1 MWEKF
6 HGRNTWKSVC
16 NHHFNSLNIYEL
28 SAKIYWAVV
37 AWDREIYC
45 VVPSLDDPMAR
56 WGRHKGKGKLMFIL
70 CLEMREWH
78 KTYKSARFDTDH
90 LCYQYLEKRNC
101 SALGLSAKIHGAS
114 TEVYTWGM
122 CFGFSLPPLLF
133 SLLSSLFFFWFQ
145 YCNLFIT
152 EFWSHK
158 GI

>member
-1 MWEKF
+1 MSSTFFCYKKKNTHKTNTNENESMWEKF

-114 TEVYTWGM
+114 TEVYT
-122 CFGFSLPPLLF
+122 
-133 SLLSSLFFFWFQ
+133 
-145 YCNLFIT
+145 
-152 EFWSHK
+152 
-158 GI
+158 